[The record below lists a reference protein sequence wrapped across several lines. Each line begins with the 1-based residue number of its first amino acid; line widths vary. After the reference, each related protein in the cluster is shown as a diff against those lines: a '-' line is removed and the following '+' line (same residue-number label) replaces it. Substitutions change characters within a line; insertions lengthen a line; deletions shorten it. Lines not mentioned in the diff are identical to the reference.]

1 MEDITALYRNTFPD
15 VARVI
20 KQLGG
25 DLEMAKDLFH
35 DAMIIYM
42 EKASSEIRVSAKAYL
57 IGITRILWMK
67 QQKLK
72 LREFSMH
79 SVLKDFYVPE
89 EQQPLLEYLRRAG
102 ERCMQ
107 LLQAFYYEQMDL
119 QEMADTFHY
128 SNVRSVTVQKHKCL
142 QKVRAAVK
150 KTMLYEGALN

>member
-1 MEDITALYRNTFPD
+1 MEDITALYRDTFPH

-25 DLEMAKDLFH
+25 DLETAKDLFH

-42 EKASSEIRVSAKAYL
+42 EKNPPEIRVSAKAYL

-72 LREFSMH
+72 IREEGLSIPE
-79 SVLKDFYVPE
+79 DFYASE
-89 EQQPLLEYLRRAG
+89 AEQPLLEYLRTAG
-102 ERCMQ
+102 EKCMQ
-107 LLQAFYYEQMDL
+107 LLQAFYYEQMEL

-142 QKVRAAVK
+142 QKVRATVK
-150 KTMLYEGALN
+150 NTMLYEGAHN

>member
-1 MEDITALYRNTFPD
+1 MEDITALYRDTFPD

-42 EKASSEIRVSAKAYL
+42 EKKPSEIRVSAKAYL

-67 QQKLK
+67 QQKLRI
-72 LREFSMH
+72 REEGL
-79 SVLKDFYVPE
+79 VLEDFHVPE
-89 EQQPLLEYLRRAG
+89 EQQPLLDYLRAAG
-102 ERCMQ
+102 EKCMQ

-119 QEMADTFHY
+119 QQMADTFHY

-142 QKVRAAVK
+142 QKVRATVK
-150 KTMLYEGALN
+150 NAMLYEGTLN

>member
-1 MEDITALYRNTFPD
+1 MEDITALYRDTFPD

-42 EKASSEIRVSAKAYL
+42 EKAPAEIRVSAKAYL

-67 QQKLK
+67 QQKLRI
-72 LREFSMH
+72 REQAF
-79 SVLKDFYVPE
+79 VLEDFHVPE
-89 EQQPLLEYLRRAG
+89 EEQPLFAYLRAAG
-102 ERCMQ
+102 EKCMQ

-142 QKVRAAVK
+142 QKVRATVK
-150 KTMLYEGALN
+150 NATFYEGALN

>member
-1 MEDITALYRNTFPD
+1 MENITALYRDTFPD

-42 EKASSEIRVSAKAYL
+42 EKAPAEIRVSAKAYL

-67 QQKLK
+67 QQKLRM
-72 LREFSMH
+72 REQVFFF
-79 SVLKDFYVPE
+79 KDFHVPE
-89 EQQPLLEYLRRAG
+89 EEQPLLEYLRTAG
-102 ERCMQ
+102 EKCMQ

-142 QKVRAAVK
+142 QKVRATVK
-150 KTMLYEGALN
+150 NAKLYEGALN

>member
-1 MEDITALYRNTFPD
+1 MENITALYRDTFPD

-42 EKASSEIRVSAKAYL
+42 EKAPAEIRVSAKAYL

-67 QQKLK
+67 QQKLRM
-72 LREFSMH
+72 REQVFFLEDLH
-79 SVLKDFYVPE
+79 VPE
-89 EQQPLLEYLRRAG
+89 EEQPLLEYLRTAG
-102 ERCMQ
+102 EKCMQ

-142 QKVRAAVK
+142 QKVRATVK
-150 KTMLYEGALN
+150 NAMLYEGALN

>member
-1 MEDITALYRNTFPD
+1 MEDITALYRDTFPD

-42 EKASSEIRVSAKAYL
+42 EKAAPEIRVSAKAYL
-57 IGITRILWMK
+57 IGIVKILWMK

-72 LREFSMH
+72 VREQAF
-79 SVLKDFYVPE
+79 VLDDFHVPE
-89 EQQPLLEYLRRAG
+89 EQQPLLEYLRTAG
-102 ERCMQ
+102 EKCMQ

-142 QKVRAAVK
+142 QKVRATVK

>member
-1 MEDITALYRNTFPD
+1 MEDITALYRDTFPD

-42 EKASSEIRVSAKAYL
+42 EKAPSEIRVSAKAYL

-67 QQKLK
+67 QQKLRV
-72 LREFSMH
+72 REQAIF
-79 SVLKDFYVPE
+79 LEDFHVPE
-89 EQQPLLEYLRRAG
+89 AEQPLFDYLRAAG
-102 ERCMQ
+102 EKCMQ

-119 QEMADTFHY
+119 REMADTFHY

-142 QKVRAAVK
+142 QKVRATVK
-150 KTMLYEGALN
+150 NAMLYEGALN